1 MRRGRS
7 TVFLIVLDPP
17 ASAFRE
23 PLGTLLQQP
32 NRSNGSFCISPPSW
46 TFMDHIDLRSSFDAS
61 VLSRNAFRQP
71 APVTSRPTNSNL
83 KIRQS
88 EEEARMY
95 HLIYAAHCLCPW
107 PWPWPGPYLL

>member
-1 MRRGRS
+1 
-7 TVFLIVLDPP
+7 
-17 ASAFRE
+17 
-23 PLGTLLQQP
+23 
-32 NRSNGSFCISPPSW
+32 
-46 TFMDHIDLRSSFDAS
+46 MDHIDLRSSFDAS